1 MRRSSRCLPVRTHR
15 SKNGAAG
22 LAGVYPR
29 AYGGD
34 TTVQGSMNAAVGSI
48 DHISQVI
55 SQVVAPSFLLA
66 AVTALISMLFTRMD
80 VTLNRVRE
88 LNAIADTDLARAALK
103 QTIPRL
109 RRRVTLM
116 HRSILLAIFSG
127 IATTLLIITAFAVA
141 ILGFQ
146 PVSYTH
152 LDVYKRQPWYRPA
165 GHRR

>member
-1 MRRSSRCLPVRTHR
+1 
-15 SKNGAAG
+15 
-22 LAGVYPR
+22 
-29 AYGGD
+29 
-34 TTVQGSMNAAVGSI
+34 MNAAVGSI

-146 PVSYTH
+146 HVWGTAALFMVALTFFCSSLVH
-152 LDVYKRQPWYRPA
+152 LAMAVYGVVGDLDER
-165 GHRR
+165 